1 MTDTERKAIV
11 DSLITNCDCGWSED
25 DRPLLNSMNEEQLS
39 RLNEQADSI
48 GDILLVANAATEG
61 FQDER
66 GNSHRFNP
74 EKNRWESVLNAMPA
88 FIKEKIAAA
97 DAEDEEES
105 EDEEETTS
113 KKKEKPVENMT
124 QEQWL
129 AAAPP
134 EMLAVFNYGSE
145 QLKKEHDA
153 LIKTITANERNL
165 YSVGELEA
173 IANSREGIKHLR
185 KLAALAHVEPKKE
198 EPVANSLPIW
208 MGAATPANA
217 QEPTFNKNASWDI
230 DEVDWAEIAA
240 QGRG

>member
-25 DRPLLNSMNEEQLS
+25 DRPLLNSMNEERLA

-48 GDILLVANAATEG
+48 GNILLVANAATEG

-88 FIKEKIAAA
+88 FIKEKIAEA
-97 DAEDEEES
+97 DAEDDEET

-113 KKKEKPVENMT
+113 KKKEKPVENKAT
-124 QEQWL
+124 L
-129 AAAPP
+129 TP
-134 EMLAVFNYGSE
+134 E
-145 QLKKEHDA
+145 QLEDIAFARAIKQERKNA
-153 LIKTITANERNL
+153 FVKTITANERNP
-165 YSVGELEA
+165 YTQDELGA
-173 IANSREGIKHLR
+173 MSLDQLN
-185 KLAALAHVEPKKE
+185 KLATLAHVEPKKE